1 MAVYDWYGWS
11 GAAAGSAV
19 SQYVNAKVRPLFGTK
34 LNNATAV
41 RLAFIAAQI
50 FQVGTRN
57 RPGMAQAVDGA
68 AEWAVGS
75 LIGDQIAQ
83 RFLGVSGLP
92 APVAGTV
99 APAAPAVPAT
109 TAVPAASASTAS
121 GPVGVPASSG
131 SSAFDLPV
139 PGY

>member
-1 MAVYDWYGWS
+1 MAVYDWYGWT
-11 GAAAGSAV
+11 GAAAGSAI
-19 SQYVNAKVRPLFGTK
+19 SQYVNAKVRPLFGAK

-50 FQVGTRN
+50 FQIGTRN
-57 RPGMAQAVDGA
+57 RPTMAEVVDGA

-92 APVAGTV
+92 APIPSGAV
-99 APAAPAVPAT
+99 APAAPAAPVAAAAPA
-109 TAVPAASASTAS
+109 PAAS

>member
-1 MAVYDWYGWS
+1 MAVYDWYGWT
-11 GAAAGSAV
+11 GAAAGSAI
-19 SQYVNAKVRPLFGTK
+19 SQYMNAKVRPLFGTK

-57 RPGMAQAVDGA
+57 RPTMAQAVDGA

-92 APVAGTV
+92 APVASAPV
-99 APAAPAVPAT
+99 APAAPATPAAPSVPA
-109 TAVPAASASTAS
+109 STSS